1 MSAKATLVEAQAMSN
16 FHSLSETL
24 AAIAAA
30 NPSVMAVKGLTM
42 GEGFVAGVLQCG
54 DHVLRMHRQPHHEE
68 LLVILEGEGT
78 FRVGDELRAISAGDF
93 IFVPRNAVHGTVA
106 IKRAPLS
113 LLSVFTPRIEFA
125 REIVWEGEPPAFQ
138 MVG

>member
-1 MSAKATLVEAQAMSN
+1 MSTKATLVEAQAMSN

-30 NPSVMAVKGLTM
+30 KPSAMAVKGLTM

-54 DHVLRMHRQPHHEE
+54 DHVLGMHRQPNHEE

-78 FRVGDELRAISAGDF
+78 FRVGDELREVRAGDF

-106 IKRAPLS
+106 VTQGPLS
-113 LLSVFTPRIEFA
+113 LLSVFTPRIDFA
-125 REIVWEGEPPAFQ
+125 REIVWESGQPAFQ
-138 MVG
+138 MIG